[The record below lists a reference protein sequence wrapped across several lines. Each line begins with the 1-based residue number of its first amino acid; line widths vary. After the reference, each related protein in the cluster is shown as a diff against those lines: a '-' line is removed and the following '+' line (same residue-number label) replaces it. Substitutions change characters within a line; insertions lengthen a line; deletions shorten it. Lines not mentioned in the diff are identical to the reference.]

1 MVAPV
6 RATPRGKVGAPI
18 GIGDIVSWYTGLE
31 VPDPI
36 TFTVGESWLNRPNLY
51 PRQGTLL
58 KIIFL
63 RDDLFTA
70 YDYEVIEEWTSSFRN
85 TGYNGIQPD
94 LLQRIAILRE
104 QGRKWFKE
112 VLLVMGRRA
121 GKGHLSAM
129 AQAYVLWNYMAK
141 GDPQNHYGVDRSKR
155 LTCLIF
161 AGKREQAKA
170 NLWKD
175 LVNVITEGPCFTKY
189 ISKFQAESLTIFAPQ
204 DFVRMKKMAERG
216 VDSVMD
222 PATFEIL
229 PKESTLMAGRGPA
242 SFMQGYDEMA
252 HVVASGANRSAE
264 DVYCLDPGTRV
275 LKADFTWVT
284 IDSLVPGDTLVALD
298 EEPPGT
304 AGSPRKLREAA
315 VVHKWDTEGTSYR
328 ITLEDGSSVVCSG
341 NHRWLRSR
349 GPGGNARWASI
360 TAPPVLRG
368 GAGGNWAQLRVGDS
382 IKHLVDPWGT
392 DQSREGGYLSGI
404 YDGEGHI
411 RFDERGSMKVGF
423 AQNPG
428 PVRDYVIGLLE
439 AAGFDLKHDSKSTKC
454 QSFQITS
461 LADCFRF
468 LGTYQPLRLMQN
480 ARNLWQGRAVRGND
494 GSKRVVSIEELP
506 AQRLVDIETTTG
518 TFIAEGLV
526 SHNSAATPSLD
537 QFGKDGF
544 IIEPSSPWQMMGQ
557 FYENYQQSLAFDEQG
572 KPVYPDKM
580 MVQLTSWDI
589 YVDWEIAH
597 EIPMFPPC
605 YDPETF
611 THAED
616 CEHSVDG
623 GRIYDYGD
631 FVPTSYFQEL
641 KGAIQTYDDD
651 MVRLKMSNPE
661 TFAVERES
669 KFATAIDAYLNA
681 DKVTAMFR
689 EWNGRLLTM
698 QDKGNLIYTYKAH
711 SDPSKSNA
719 NFATAIAHPEYDDEG
734 NVHCVFDFI
743 HHFDPA
749 DFPDH
754 TIDYDEVEQFI
765 WGKIKAFVPEVW
777 TFDQWN
783 SASMIQRLQKKVR
796 EQNFPKNVQVYE
808 ETATAAHNWKRAENF
823 KTALNMGWVH
833 APYYEQAEL
842 ELKFLQEKNGKVEK
856 PSMGPIQTKDVADCI
871 MECVHFI
878 VGEQVNAF
886 MAGDLS
892 AFRPGGAMAGGITP
906 FPGMSQQDNSD
917 PMALLASFSRSR
929 GGGRESGY
937 GMAPGR
943 RQALRPR
950 RQHRA

>member
-1 MVAPV
+1 MTAPV
-6 RATPRGKVGAPI
+6 RATPKGKVGAPSFNLT
-18 GIGDIVSWYTGLE
+18 DIVSWYTGLDI
-31 VPDPI
+31 PDPI
-36 TFTVGESWLNRPNLY
+36 TFCVGEQWCNRPNMY
-51 PRQGTLL
+51 PRQATLM

-63 RDDLFTA
+63 REDLFTA

-94 LLQRIAILRE
+94 LMQRLAYLRE

-121 GKGHLSAM
+121 GKGHLSAL
-129 AQAYVLWNYMAK
+129 AQAYVLWNYLAM

-175 LVNVITEGPCFTKY
+175 LVNVITEAPCFTPY

-204 DFVRMKKMAERG
+204 DFVKMRKMAERG
-216 VDSVMD
+216 VNSVMD

-229 PKESTLMAGRGPA
+229 PKESTLMAGRGQA
-242 SFMQGYDEMA
+242 SFMMGFDEMA

-264 DVYCLDPGTRV
+264 EVY
-275 LKADFTWVT
+275 
-284 IDSLVPGDTLVALD
+284 
-298 EEPPGT
+298 
-304 AGSPRKLREAA
+304 AA
-315 VVHKWDTEGTSYR
+315 S
-328 ITLEDGSSVVCSG
+328 
-341 NHRWLRSR
+341 
-349 GPGGNARWASI
+349 
-360 TAPPVLRG
+360 
-368 GAGGNWAQLRVGDS
+368 
-382 IKHLVDPWGT
+382 
-392 DQSREGGYLSGI
+392 
-404 YDGEGHI
+404 
-411 RFDERGSMKVGF
+411 
-423 AQNPG
+423 
-428 PVRDYVIGLLE
+428 
-439 AAGFDLKHDSKSTKC
+439 
-454 QSFQITS
+454 
-461 LADCFRF
+461 
-468 LGTYQPLRLMQN
+468 
-480 ARNLWQGRAVRGND
+480 
-494 GSKRVVSIEELP
+494 
-506 AQRLVDIETTTG
+506 
-518 TFIAEGLV
+518 
-526 SHNSAATPSLD
+526 TPSLD

-544 IIEPSSPWQMMGQ
+544 IVEPSSPWQMMGQ
-557 FYENYQQSLAFDEQG
+557 FYVNYQQSLEFNEDG
-572 KPVYPDKM
+572 TPKYPDKL
-580 MVQLTSWDI
+580 MVQLASWDI
-589 YVDWEIAH
+589 YIDWEIAH
-597 EIPMFPPC
+597 QIPMFPAC
-605 YDPETF
+605 YNSATF
-611 THAED
+611 EHAPD
-616 CEHSVDG
+616 CEHMVEG
-623 GRIYDYGD
+623 GKIYDDGE
-631 FVPTSYFQEL
+631 FVEMQYFQPL

-669 KFATAIDAYLNA
+669 KWAAAMDAYLNE
-681 DKVTAMFR
+681 DKIKGMFR
-689 EWNGRLLTM
+689 EWNGRLLVM
-698 QDKGNLIYTYKAH
+698 QEKGTLVHTYKAH

-719 NFATAIAHPEYDDEG
+719 NFATAIAHPEFDDEG

-765 WGKIKAFVPEVW
+765 WGKIRGFVPEIW

-796 EQNFPKNVQVYE
+796 EANFPKNVQVYE

-856 PSMGPIQTKDVADCI
+856 PTMGPVQTKDVADCI
-871 MECVHFI
+871 MECVMAI
-878 VGEQVNAF
+878 VGDQVNSF

-892 AFRPGGAMAGGITP
+892 RMRPTGALGGGITP
-906 FPGMSQQDNSD
+906 FPGMSSQDSSD

-937 GMAPGR
+937 GMQAGR
-943 RQALRPR
+943 RQALRPK